1 MGRKGRATSAKTRQR
16 QAEAA
21 RLRLNG
27 DTLQQ
32 IADKLKY
39 KHPQCA
45 KHAIEAYYR
54 KYTIGT
60 PEQRETIISRNET
73 MIAQLYNEGRG
84 TPLEAI
90 LGILKIQHQNMML
103 LGIGG
108 SNGNGGTT
116 INNVIGAFA
125 AGGAAAVV
133 RCADWTESG
142 VAGELRTLADDSRRV
157 NAEDCTPAL
166 EAGPEGGGV
175 NGDGPRSP
183 SQGPTP
189 GAFGSVPG
197 IVDD

>member
-1 MGRKGRATSAKTRQR
+1 MVRQR

-32 IADKLKY
+32 IADKLEY

-60 PEQRETIISRNET
+60 PEKRETLIYRNET

-90 LGILKIQHQNMML
+90 LAILKIQHQNMML

-116 INNVIGAFA
+116 INVGAFA
-125 AGGAAAVV
+125 AAGPGGAAAIA

-142 VAGELRTLADDSRRV
+142 VASELGALADDSRRV
-157 NAEDCTPAL
+157 NAEDYTPAL
-166 EAGPEGGGV
+166 EEGTEGGPASG
-175 NGDGPRSP
+175 NGTGSP

-189 GAFGSVPG
+189 GDFGNVPG
-197 IVDD
+197 IADD